1 MHNSYIALTMSI
13 IAISASSHAQERPD
27 YCRGLLN
34 KECALVEA
42 ANAELKEQ
50 PEYCKPGSELSK
62 SPISLSKVQM
72 QICEV
77 TQGRGMPREATQHS
91 STPHDMSQD
100 SDMQFARHMKE
111 IDDANA
117 RRIEDITALARE
129 HMIPYLNLIQSVQI
143 GYTCGLSDANMASFA
158 INNIHNSM
166 GKELMESGLGVDK
179 AIGEMNDKVEQ
190 ALDDGK
196 RMADNGACENL
207 TPADRERLRRII
219 NGVYY

>member
-1 MHNSYIALTMSI
+1 MNNFYITLAMSI
-13 IAISASSHAQERPD
+13 ITISASSHAQERPD
-27 YCRGLLN
+27 YCRSLLN

-50 PEYCKPGSELSK
+50 PEYCKQGSDLSK
-62 SPISLSKVQM
+62 SPISLSKVQIR
-72 QICEV
+72 ICKV
-77 TQGRGMPREATQHS
+77 TQGRGMPREGTQHN

-129 HMIPYLNLIQSVQI
+129 YMTPYLNLIQSVQI
-143 GYTCGLSDANMASFA
+143 GYTCGLSDSNTASIA
-158 INNIHNSM
+158 ITRIHNSM
-166 GKELMESGLGVDK
+166 GKELMTSGLGVDK

-219 NGVYY
+219 DGIYY